1 MLSWGTILLGAA
13 VTASASLIGLLLVVR
28 PRDRR
33 RVVAGALA
41 AGAGPL
47 AWNAILRSAGGAG
60 FREEAPWPAFP
71 VRWQDV
77 GAGVWSLAA
86 VALVLGLGPDRTTV
100 AHRVLTLAL
109 GCAIAAFL
117 VSVYLT

>member
-13 VTASASLIGLLLVVR
+13 ITALAALAGLFLAIR
-28 PRDRR
+28 PRDRQ
-33 RVVAGALA
+33 RVVSGALA
-41 AGAGPL
+41 AGLGPL
-47 AWNAILRSAGGAG
+47 AWNAVLRTAGGPG
-60 FREEAPWPAFP
+60 FREEAPWRAFP

-77 GAGVWSLAA
+77 CCGVWALAA
-86 VALVLGLGPDRTTV
+86 VAAVLGLGPDRSAP

-109 GCAIAAFL
+109 GCAVAAFL